1 MKKWV
6 SLILAASLLTGVTA
20 GCSSKE
26 KSSGA
31 ADAADDTKPVKFSI
45 SLTTSGNAYAESSKD
60 INNDKWVKEAEK
72 RTNVDMDIKLI
83 PLKDFDPKMA
93 VMFAGGDI
101 PDVVQNVGGAT
112 DKSMAGSVQAGVFMP
127 LDDLLNEY
135 APNLM
140 KAVPK
145 EAWAEVSYKGKIYGV
160 PTWLSNPSRRA
171 TYIRTDLLEK
181 TGLPVP
187 KTMDDFLN
195 VLRAFKKLGVK
206 APYQMRE
213 NFKYADIVFGAYD
226 ALGYQFTEK
235 DGQIVPKFFNA
246 ENMEKALGVYKT
258 MYDEDLIQKDFATIQ
273 PPQYNESI
281 EGGNAGIW
289 TANAASLLNFR
300 TKITA
305 SNPEAKVDIIPS
317 PIGDNNQKG
326 YGLYSSVNTSLYI
339 NSKVSKEKAIRI
351 IKLFEWMQ
359 TPEAMNFYSFGIE
372 GEDYTVKDGKI
383 DYKFPVGKT
392 AEDESGF
399 RNMLHW
405 IGDGTINRE
414 RTELLPGG
422 PDVLKALD
430 ETLSKEGIGGI
441 GFVPDLESFS
451 QFPDLASKRPD
462 QAPKLIIDHMIK
474 MIYGKE
480 PISDFPKVIEEYK
493 QKGGSEIVKEA
504 TERYNNKEGIIDQQ
518 SRK

>member
-6 SLILAASLLTGVTA
+6 SLILAAALVTGLTA
-20 GCSSKE
+20 GCGNKSA
-26 KSSGA
+26 SSGSDDA
-31 ADAADDTKPVKFSI
+31 ADASKPVKFSI
-45 SLTTSGNAYAESSKD
+45 SLTTSGNAYAEGSKD
-60 INNDKWVKEAEK
+60 INNEKWVKEVEK
-72 RTNVDMDIKLI
+72 RANVDLDIRLI
-83 PLKDFDPKMA
+83 PLKDFDAKMA

-127 LDDLLNEY
+127 LDDLLKEY

-145 EAWAEVSYKGKIYGV
+145 EAWDEVSYKGKIYGV

-181 TGLPVP
+181 TGLPAP
-187 KTMDDFLN
+187 QTMDDFLN
-195 VLRAFKKLGVK
+195 VLRAFKKLGVS

-226 ALGYQFTEK
+226 ALGYQFTEMN
-235 DGQIVPKFFNA
+235 GQVVPKFFNA
-246 ENMEKALGVYKT
+246 ENMEKALTVYKT
-258 MYDEDLIQKDFATIQ
+258 MYDEGLIQKDFATIQ
-273 PPQYNESI
+273 APQYSENI
-281 EGGNAGIW
+281 EAGNAGMW
-289 TANAASLLNFR
+289 TANAASLLDFR
-300 TKITA
+300 TKIGA
-305 SNPEAKVDIIPS
+305 AVPGAKVDIIPS
-317 PIGDNNQKG
+317 PIGDNGQKG

-339 NSKVSKEKAIRI
+339 NSKVSKEKAARI
-351 IKLFEWMQ
+351 IQMFEWMQ
-359 TPEAMNFYSFGIE
+359 TPEAKNFYSFGIE

-383 DYKFPVGKT
+383 DYKLPEGK
-392 AEDESGF
+392 AAQDEAGF
-399 RNMLHW
+399 RSLLRW
-405 IGDGTINRE
+405 VGDGTINRE

-422 PDVLKALD
+422 QDVLKALD
-430 ETLSKEGIGGI
+430 DTLAKEGVGGI

-462 QAPKLIIDHMIK
+462 QAPKLIIDHMVK

-493 QKGGSEIVKEA
+493 QKGGDEIVKEA
-504 TERYNNKEGIIDQQ
+504 TERYNNKDGIIDQQ